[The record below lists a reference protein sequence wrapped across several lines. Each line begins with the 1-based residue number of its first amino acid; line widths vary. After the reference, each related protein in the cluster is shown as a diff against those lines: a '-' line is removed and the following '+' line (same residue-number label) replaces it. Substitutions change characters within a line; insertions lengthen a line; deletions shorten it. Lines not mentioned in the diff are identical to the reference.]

1 MFATPAADE
10 IFSGDSQPQPLRPP
24 CSQTKTSQPNNP
36 PRRKKLTPKK
46 KKIPPTQSTQQQP
59 RQLIQPKEQTRLKP
73 KEWRVPRST
82 AVKFG
87 LDVGKKTAAGRHINT
102 RGKKTQRVVE
112 EIDVESDAWPSDDS
126 EDGDYEASDVEVD
139 SDMELDSENDCERRR

>member
-1 MFATPAADE
+1 M
-10 IFSGDSQPQPLRPP
+10 
-24 CSQTKTSQPNNP
+24 
-36 PRRKKLTPKK
+36 
-46 KKIPPTQSTQQQP
+46 
-59 RQLIQPKEQTRLKP
+59 
-73 KEWRVPRST
+73 PRST

-126 EDGDYEASDVEVD
+126 EDGDYEASDVEAD
-139 SDMELDSENDCERRR
+139 SDMELDSEDEYIVREEDVRDNIHEKTFEDYLDGSHVLDKMYKNGKIWSQLPFGSIVLEEWLIFETKT